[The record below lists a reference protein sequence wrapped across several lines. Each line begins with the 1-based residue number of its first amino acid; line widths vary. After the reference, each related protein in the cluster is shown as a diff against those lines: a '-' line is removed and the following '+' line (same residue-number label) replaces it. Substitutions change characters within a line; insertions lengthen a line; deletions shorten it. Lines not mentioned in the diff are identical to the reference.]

1 MESWR
6 ERFMDVQVI
15 ESVYVCVKITEC
27 EIFMS
32 LLVKFLDPEKP
43 VWLRAAVIEVL
54 GKLCSK
60 PKLIW

>member
-1 MESWR
+1 MES
-6 ERFMDVQVI
+6 E
-15 ESVYVCVKITEC
+15 VYGCASNRLRVCACVCVKITEC